1 MWSTIMVARDIG
13 TQQQED
19 ARQRYEMARERLTGE
34 LGSRVSALVG
44 VSPQAIVPAD
54 ATYDQRAAVIESGLE
69 LIVPLRRFV
78 EGELQ
83 GWVDPE
89 VMATR
94 AIEVDDIM
102 ADVYLEAVEQAD
114 SAPVAR
120 AFYTWLRRIA
130 RRQVR
135 NAVLALDERAERE
148 RSIYLTVPVS
158 DTDADDEWPDD
169 VNQLIDMLADPNAVK
184 PEDLLERVEL
194 QAAIARVLLRLP
206 EQWREIYLMNVVD
219 GWNQEDI
226 STAEGIDS
234 AEVDW
239 KIRMTRE
246 FLRSWI
252 EEAREDRLM

>member
-1 MWSTIMVARDIG
+1 MWSTIMIARDTG

-19 ARQRYEMARERLTGE
+19 ARQRYEVARERLTGE

-44 VSPQAIVPAD
+44 VPPQAIVPAD

-83 GWVDPE
+83 GWVDPDVLE
-89 VMATR
+89 KRVM
-94 AIEVDDIM
+94 EVDDIM
-102 ADVYLEAVEQAD
+102 ADVYLEAVERAD

-135 NAVLALDERAERE
+135 NAVLALDDRAERE
-148 RSIYLTVPVS
+148 RSIYLTVT

-169 VNQLIDMLADPNAVK
+169 VNQLIDMLADPKAVM
-184 PEDLLERVEL
+184 PEDLLEREEL
-194 QAAIARVLLRLP
+194 QSAIARVMLRLP

-252 EEAREDRLM
+252 EEARQDRLM

>member
-1 MWSTIMVARDIG
+1 MVARDTG

-19 ARQRYEMARERLTGE
+19 ARQRYEVARERLAGE
-34 LGSRVSALVG
+34 LGTRVSALVG

-54 ATYDQRAAVIESGLE
+54 ATYGQRAAVIESGLE
-69 LIVPLRRFV
+69 LIAPLRRFV

-83 GWVDPE
+83 GWVDPD
-89 VMATR
+89 VVATR
-94 AIEVDDIM
+94 AIEVDDIV
-102 ADVYLEAVEQAD
+102 ADVYLQAVEQAD

-148 RSIYLTVPVS
+148 RSIYLNVA
-158 DTDADDEWPDD
+158 DADADDEWPDD
-169 VNQLIDMLADPNAVK
+169 VNQLIDMLADPDAVL
-184 PEDLLERVEL
+184 PEDLVEREEL
-194 QAAIARVLLRLP
+194 QSAIARVLLRLP

-252 EEAREDRLM
+252 EEARQDRLM

>member
-1 MWSTIMVARDIG
+1 MVARNTG
-13 TQQQED
+13 AQQQED
-19 ARQRYEMARERLTGE
+19 ARQRYEVARERLTGE
-34 LGSRVSALVG
+34 LGTRVSALAG
-44 VSPQAIVPAD
+44 VPPQAIVPAD
-54 ATYDQRAAVIESGLE
+54 ATYDQRAVVIESGLE

-78 EGELQ
+78 EGELL
-83 GWVDPE
+83 GWVDPDVVE
-89 VMATR
+89 MH
-94 AIEVDDIM
+94 AIEVDEIV

-148 RSIYLTVPVS
+148 RSIYLTVS
-158 DTDADDEWPDD
+158 DTDIDADDEWPDD
-169 VNQLIDMLADPNAVK
+169 VTQLIDILADPNAVM
-184 PEDLLERVEL
+184 PEELLEREEL
-194 QAAIARVLLRLP
+194 QAAIARVLIRLP

-226 STAEGIDS
+226 SNAEGIDS

-252 EEAREDRLM
+252 EEARQDRLM